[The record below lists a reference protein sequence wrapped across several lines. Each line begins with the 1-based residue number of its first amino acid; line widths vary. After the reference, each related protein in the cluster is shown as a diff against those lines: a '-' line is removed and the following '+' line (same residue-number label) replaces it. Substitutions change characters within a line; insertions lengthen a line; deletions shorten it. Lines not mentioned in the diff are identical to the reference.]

1 MKTIHLSYPHHVN
14 NDSIL
19 GPYSLAI
26 GFFDGIHLG
35 HREVIGHA
43 KKIANDK
50 GLKLAVMTFD
60 PHPSVVLGKR
70 NEKVFYI
77 TPLDQKL
84 ELLQSMGVDTTFVVR
99 FTSDFAQLTP
109 ENFVHTFIRQLN
121 VAHVTAGFDFTFGSF
136 GRGDMDIMKELSNND
151 FEVSVVQ
158 KKADTHEKI
167 SSTRIRNALTA
178 GDMEKVHKLLGRP
191 FRIPG
196 VVVHGDKRGRQI
208 GFPTANIQAK
218 EGSFIPATGV
228 YSVRMLVQDEWVD
241 GVCNVGYKPTFKNP
255 DEKKLTIEVHLF
267 NFDKNIYGEEVFV
280 DWYHHIRDERK
291 FDGIES
297 LKQQIDKD
305 KQTSIA
311 FLQKLH

>member
-1 MKTIHLSYPHHVN
+1 MKTIHLSYPHHLS
-14 NDSIL
+14 DSTIS

-26 GFFDGIHLG
+26 GFFDGVHLG
-35 HREVIGHA
+35 HKEVIGKA
-43 KKIANDK
+43 KEIAK
-50 GLKLAVMTFD
+50 AEGLKLAVMTFD
-60 PHPSVVLGKR
+60 PHPSIVLGQR

-84 ELLQSMGVDTTFVVR
+84 ELLESMGVETTFIVR

-109 ENFVHTFIRQLN
+109 ETFVDTFIRQLN
-121 VAHVTAGFDFTFGSF
+121 VIHVTAGFDFTFGAF
-136 GRGDMDIMKELSNND
+136 GKGDMEVMKDLANGD
-151 FEVSVVQ
+151 FQVSVV
-158 KKADTHEKI
+158 KKKSDSHEKI
-167 SSTRIRNALTA
+167 SSTRIRQALKA
-178 GDMEKVHKLLGRP
+178 GDMERVHELLGRP
-191 FRIPG
+191 FQIPG

-218 EGSFIPATGV
+218 EGSYIPATGV
-228 YSVRMLVQDEWVD
+228 YSVRMLVQEEWVD

-297 LKQQIDKD
+297 LKAQIDKD
-305 KQTSIA
+305 KQTSIS
-311 FLQKLH
+311 FLQKLN

>member
-1 MKTIHLSYPHHVN
+1 MKTVHLSYPHHVSDN
-14 NDSIL
+14 ANS
-19 GPYSLAI
+19 GPFSLAI

-35 HREVIGHA
+35 HQEVISHA
-43 KKIANDK
+43 RKMAADK

-60 PHPSVVLGKR
+60 PHPSIVLGKR

-109 ENFVHTFIRQLN
+109 ESFVQTFIRDLN
-121 VAHVTAGFDFTFGSF
+121 VKHVTAGFDFTFGAF
-136 GRGDMDIMKELSNND
+136 GKGDMNVMKQLSHND
-151 FEVSVVQ
+151 FDVSVVD
-158 KKADTHEKI
+158 KKSDDHEKI
-167 SSTRIRNALTA
+167 SSTRIRHALTE
-178 GDMEKVHKLLGRP
+178 GDMEKVRELLGRP
-191 FRIPG
+191 FQIPG
-196 VVVHGDKRGRQI
+196 IVVHGDKRGRQI

-218 EGSFIPATGV
+218 EGSYIPATGV
-228 YSVRMLVQDEWVD
+228 YSVRMHIQDEWVD

-267 NFDKNIYGEEVFV
+267 DFDKTIYGEEVFV

-291 FDGIES
+291 FDGIDS
-297 LKQQIDKD
+297 LKEQIEKD
-305 KQTSIA
+305 KQSAIS
-311 FLQKLH
+311 FLQNVN

>member
-1 MKTIHLSYPHHVN
+1 MKTIHLSYPHHLS
-14 NDSIL
+14 DSTIS

-26 GFFDGIHLG
+26 GFFDGVHLG
-35 HREVIGHA
+35 HKEVIGKA
-43 KKIANDK
+43 KEIAK
-50 GLKLAVMTFD
+50 AEGLKLAVMTFD
-60 PHPSVVLGKR
+60 PHPSIVLGQR

-77 TPLDQKL
+77 TPLHQKL
-84 ELLQSMGVDTTFVVR
+84 ELLESMGVETTFIVR

-109 ENFVHTFIRQLN
+109 ETFVDTFIRQLN
-121 VAHVTAGFDFTFGSF
+121 VIHVTAGFDFTFGAF
-136 GRGDMDIMKELSNND
+136 GKGDMEVMKDLANGD
-151 FEVSVVQ
+151 FQVSVV
-158 KKADTHEKI
+158 KKKSDSHEKI
-167 SSTRIRNALTA
+167 SSTRIRQALKA
-178 GDMEKVHKLLGRP
+178 GDMERVHELLGRP
-191 FRIPG
+191 FQIPG

-218 EGSFIPATGV
+218 EGSYIPATGV
-228 YSVRMLVQDEWVD
+228 YSVRMLVQEEWVD

-297 LKQQIDKD
+297 LKAQIDKD
-305 KQTSIA
+305 KQTSIS
-311 FLQKLH
+311 FLQKLN

>member
-1 MKTIHLSYPHHVN
+1 MKTIHLSYPHHLSD
-14 NDSIL
+14 DSIL
-19 GPYSLAI
+19 GPFSLAI
-26 GFFDGIHLG
+26 GFFDGVHSG
-35 HREVIGHA
+35 HQEVIGHA
-43 KKIANDK
+43 KKIADDK
-50 GLKLAVMTFD
+50 GLRLAVMTFD
-60 PHPSVVLGKR
+60 PHPSIVLGKR

-77 TPLDQKL
+77 TPLAQKL
-84 ELLQSMGVDTTFVVR
+84 ELLQTMGVDTTFVVR
-99 FTSDFAQLTP
+99 FTSDFAQLSP
-109 ENFVHTFIRQLN
+109 EEFVHTFIRHLN

-136 GRGDMDIMKELSNND
+136 GKGDMTVMKELANDD

-158 KKADTHEKI
+158 KKTDGLEKI
-167 SSTRIRNALTA
+167 SSTNIRKALTA
-178 GDMEKVHKLLGRP
+178 GDMEKVHQLLGRP

-267 NFDKNIYGEEVFV
+267 DFDKNIYGEEVYV

-297 LKQQIDKD
+297 LKKQIDKD
-305 KQTSIA
+305 KQTSIS
-311 FLQKLH
+311 FLQKLN

>member
-1 MKTIHLSYPHHVN
+1 MKTIHLSYPHHLS
-14 NDSIL
+14 DSTIS

-35 HREVIGHA
+35 HREVIGKA
-43 KKIANDK
+43 KEIAK
-50 GLKLAVMTFD
+50 AEGLKLAVMTFD
-60 PHPSVVLGKR
+60 PHPSIVLGQR
-70 NEKVFYI
+70 NEQVFYI

-84 ELLQSMGVDTTFVVR
+84 ELLESMGVETTFIVR

-109 ENFVHTFIRQLN
+109 ETFVDTFIRHLN
-121 VAHVTAGFDFTFGSF
+121 VKHVTAGFDFTFGAF
-136 GRGDMDIMKELSNND
+136 GKGDMGVMKELAND
-151 FEVSVVQ
+151 DFKVSVV
-158 KKADTHEKI
+158 KKKSDCHEKI
-167 SSTRIRNALTA
+167 SSTRIRHALKA
-178 GDMEKVHKLLGRP
+178 GDMEKVHELLGRP
-191 FRIPG
+191 FQIPG

-218 EGSFIPATGV
+218 EGSYIPATGV

-255 DEKKLTIEVHLF
+255 DQKKLTIEVHLF
-267 NFDKNIYGEEVFV
+267 DFDKNIYGEEVFV

-297 LKQQIDKD
+297 LKAQIDKD
-305 KQTSIA
+305 KQTSIS
-311 FLQKLH
+311 FLQKLN